1 MTGES
6 ASRNEALRLVAT
18 LTIAGLFSGIS
29 IVLAYRTTL
38 PRIQAN
44 QRAALER
51 AVFEVLPG
59 TVRLERLAWDGAK
72 LAAGEAGKGALQE
85 SIFAGYDGDDALLGF
100 AVPGA
105 GAGFADTIKLIYGL
119 DPSGGRV
126 LGMKVLESRET
137 PGLGDK
143 IYKDLDFV
151 AEFRALV
158 IDPMIELIKGHGEK
172 PNQVDAITGAT
183 ISSRA
188 VVKILNQTNTVW
200 RPRIAALAGQPPAAG
215 DASSTAPATPAIL
228 PPDVERG
235 GPVPGGLT
243 GEKP

>member
-1 MTGES
+1 MSAGASSSRGEVF
-6 ASRNEALRLVAT
+6 RLVAT
-18 LTIAGLFSGIS
+18 LTIAGLFSGLS
-29 IVLAYRTTL
+29 IVVAYRTTL

-59 TVRLERLAWDGAK
+59 TTRLERFSWNGTA
-72 LAAGEAGKGALQE
+72 LAASTSDQGALQD
-85 SIFAGYDGDDALLGF
+85 SIFAGYDAADALVGF

-119 DPSGGRV
+119 DPSGQRV
-126 LGMKVLESRET
+126 LGMMVLESRET

-143 IYKDLDFV
+143 IYKDEKFV

-158 IDPMIELIKGHGEK
+158 VEPIVELIKGHGEK
-172 PNQVDAITGAT
+172 TNQVDAITGAT

-188 VVKILNQTNTVW
+188 VVKILNEANAVW
-200 RPRIAALAGQPPAAG
+200 RPRIVTLAAQPPAAG
-215 DASSTAPATPAIL
+215 RGAEAANPASV
-228 PPDVERG
+228 PPDFERG
-235 GPVPGGLT
+235 GPIPGGRA
-243 GEKP
+243 GDKP

>member
-1 MTGES
+1 MTDAT

-51 AVFEVLPG
+51 AAFEVLPG
-59 TVRLERLAWDGAK
+59 TVRLERLAWNGQK
-72 LAAGEAGKGALQE
+72 LAPGEAGKGALQE
-85 SIFAGYDGDDALLGF
+85 SIFAGYDADDVLLGF

-119 DPSGGRV
+119 DPPGDRV

-158 IDPMIELIKGHGEK
+158 VLPVIELIKGHGEK
-172 PNQVDAITGAT
+172 ANQVDAITGAT

-188 VVKILNQTNTVW
+188 VVKILNQTNEVW
-200 RPRIAALAGQPPAAG
+200 RPRIVALAAEPPAAPG
-215 DASSTAPATPAIL
+215 DADQTAPAL
-228 PPDVERG
+228 VPPDAQRG

>member
-1 MTGES
+1 MS
-6 ASRNEALRLVAT
+6 AEAGSPRREGLRLVAT
-18 LTIAGLFSGIS
+18 LTIAGLFSGLS
-29 IVLAYRTTL
+29 IVIAYRTTL

-59 TVRLERLAWDGAK
+59 TTRLERYSWDGK
-72 LAAGEAGKGALQE
+72 TLAVGAADQGSLQE
-85 SIFAGYDGDDALLGF
+85 SIFAGFGADDTLVGF

-119 DPSGGRV
+119 DPAATRV

-143 IYKDLDFV
+143 IYKDAKFV
-151 AEFRALV
+151 AEFHDLAV
-158 IDPMIELIKGHGEK
+158 EPVVELIKGHGEK

-188 VVKILNQTNTVW
+188 VVKIVNQTNEIW
-200 RPRIAALAGQPPAAG
+200 RPRIAALGGRALGKGAA
-215 DASSTAPATPAIL
+215 APVTL
-228 PPDVERG
+228 PPDIQRG
-235 GPVPGGLT
+235 GPVPGGLS

>member
-1 MTGES
+1 VSGAPS
-6 ASRNEALRLVAT
+6 ARSEALRLVAT

-44 QRAALER
+44 QRAALEA

-59 TVRLERLAWDGAK
+59 TVRLERLSWDGAR

-85 SIFAGYDGDDALLGF
+85 SIFAGYAADDSLLGF

-119 DPSGGRV
+119 DPSGDRV

-143 IYKDLDFV
+143 IYKDVKFV
-151 AEFRALV
+151 AEFRELV
-158 IDPMIELIKGHGEK
+158 IDPVIELIKGHGEK

-188 VVKILNQTNTVW
+188 VVKILNQTNAVW
-200 RPRIAALAGQPPAAG
+200 RPRIAALAAQPSAVAG
-215 DASSTAPATPAIL
+215 DAARTDPAL
-228 PPDVERG
+228 VPPDAERG
-235 GPVPGGLT
+235 GPVPGGRA
-243 GEKP
+243 GERP

>member
-1 MTGES
+1 MSDVAAAPRGGS
-6 ASRNEALRLVAT
+6 LRLIAT
-18 LTIAGLFSGIS
+18 LAIAGLFSGIS
-29 IVLAYRTTL
+29 IVLAYRATL

-59 TVRLERLAWDGAK
+59 TVRLERLAWDGGK

-85 SIFAGYDGDDALLGF
+85 SIFAGYGADDALLGF

-119 DPSGGRV
+119 DPSGDRV
-126 LGMKVLESRET
+126 LGMTVLESRET

-143 IYKDLDFV
+143 IYKDAKFV

-158 IDPMIELIKGHGEK
+158 VEPVIELVKGHGEEA
-172 PNQVDAITGAT
+172 NQVDAITGAT

-188 VVKILNQTNTVW
+188 VVKILNQTNGVW
-200 RPRIAALAGQPPAAG
+200 RPRIAALAAQPPAAPG
-215 DASSTAPATPAIL
+215 DTSRTAPAL
-228 PPDVERG
+228 VPPDAQRG
-235 GPVPGGLT
+235 GPVPGGRA

>member
-1 MTGES
+1 MS
-6 ASRNEALRLVAT
+6 ADAGSPRSEVLRLVAT
-18 LTIAGLFSGIS
+18 LTIAGLFSGLS
-29 IVLAYRTTL
+29 IVIAYRTTL

-59 TVRLERLAWDGAK
+59 TTRLERYSWDGSK
-72 LAAGEAGKGALQE
+72 LGAEATGQGSLQE
-85 SIFAGYDGDDALLGF
+85 SIFAGFNADGALVGF

-119 DPSGGRV
+119 DPSAERV

-143 IYKDLDFV
+143 IYKDAKFV
-151 AEFRALV
+151 AEFLDLTLEPV
-158 IDPMIELIKGHGEK
+158 IELIKGHGEK
-172 PNQVDAITGAT
+172 TNQVDAITGAT

-188 VVKILNQTNTVW
+188 VVKILNQTNAIW
-200 RPRIAALAGQPPAAG
+200 RPRIVALGAQPLGSEAG
-215 DASSTAPATPAIL
+215 APVTL
-228 PPDVERG
+228 PPDLQRG
-235 GPVPGGLT
+235 GPVPGGLS

>member
-1 MTGES
+1 MST
-6 ASRNEALRLVAT
+6 EAGSPRSEVLRLVAT
-18 LTIAGLFSGIS
+18 LTIAGLFSGLS
-29 IVLAYRTTL
+29 IVIAYRTTL

-59 TVRLERLAWDGAK
+59 TTRLERYSWDGSK
-72 LAAGEAGKGALQE
+72 LGAEATGQGSLQE
-85 SIFAGYDGDDALLGF
+85 SIFAGFNANGALVGF

-119 DPSGGRV
+119 DPSAERV

-143 IYKDLDFV
+143 IYKDAKFV
-151 AEFRALV
+151 AEFLDLTLEPV
-158 IDPMIELIKGHGEK
+158 IELIKGHGEK
-172 PNQVDAITGAT
+172 TNQVDAITGAT

-188 VVKILNQTNTVW
+188 VVKILNQTNAIW
-200 RPRIAALAGQPPAAG
+200 RPRIVALGAQPLGSEAG
-215 DASSTAPATPAIL
+215 APVTL
-228 PPDVERG
+228 PPDLQRG
-235 GPVPGGLT
+235 GPVPGGLS

>member
-1 MTGES
+1 MS
-6 ASRNEALRLVAT
+6 AGAGSSRAEVFRLVAT
-18 LTIAGLFSGIS
+18 LTIAGLFSGLS
-29 IVLAYRTTL
+29 IVVAYRTTL

-44 QRAALER
+44 QRAALEH

-59 TVRLERLAWDGAK
+59 TVRLERFSWDGTA
-72 LAAGEAGKGALQE
+72 LAASTDDKGSLQE
-85 SIFAGYDGDDALLGF
+85 SIFAGYGEGEALVGF

-119 DPSGGRV
+119 DPSGERV

-143 IYKDLDFV
+143 IYKDIKFV
-151 AEFRALV
+151 GEFHELV
-158 IDPMIELIKGHGEK
+158 VEPLIELIKGHGDK
-172 PNQVDAITGAT
+172 ANQVDAITGAT

-188 VVKILNQTNTVW
+188 VVKILNQTNAIW
-200 RPRIAALAGQPPAAG
+200 RPRIAALAVQPPKG
-215 DASSTAPATPAIL
+215 DATSPVTL
-228 PPDVERG
+228 PPDLLRG
-235 GPVPGGLT
+235 GPVPGGLS

>member
-1 MTGES
+1 MS
-6 ASRNEALRLVAT
+6 AEVGSPRSEVLRLVAT
-18 LTIAGLFSGIS
+18 LTIAGLFSGLS
-29 IVLAYRTTL
+29 IVIAYRTTL

-59 TVRLERLAWDGAK
+59 TTRLERYSWDGSK
-72 LAAGEAGKGALQE
+72 LGAEATGQGSLQE
-85 SIFAGYDGDDALLGF
+85 SIFAGFNADGALVGF

-119 DPSGGRV
+119 DPSAERV

-143 IYKDLDFV
+143 IYKDAKFV
-151 AEFRALV
+151 AEFLDLTLEPV
-158 IDPMIELIKGHGEK
+158 IELIKGHGEK
-172 PNQVDAITGAT
+172 TNQVDAITGAT

-188 VVKILNQTNTVW
+188 VVKILNQTNAIW
-200 RPRIAALAGQPPAAG
+200 RPRIVALGARPLGSEAG
-215 DASSTAPATPAIL
+215 APVTL
-228 PPDVERG
+228 PPDLQRG
-235 GPVPGGLT
+235 GPVPGGLS

>member
-1 MTGES
+1 MS
-6 ASRNEALRLVAT
+6 AANGSSRSEVLRLVAT
-18 LTIAGLFSGIS
+18 LTIAGLFSGLS
-29 IVLAYRTTL
+29 IVIAYRATL

-59 TVRLERLAWDGAK
+59 TTRLERFSWDGTA
-72 LAAGEAGKGALQE
+72 LAPSTADQGALQD
-85 SIFAGYDGDDALLGF
+85 SIFAGYGEGDALVGF

-119 DPSGGRV
+119 DPSGERV

-143 IYKDLDFV
+143 IYKDSKFV
-151 AEFRALV
+151 AEFRDLV
-158 IDPMIELIKGHGEK
+158 VEPVIELIKGHGDK
-172 PNQVDAITGAT
+172 TNQVDAITGAT

-188 VVKILNQTNTVW
+188 VVKILNQTNAIW
-200 RPRIAALAGQPPAAG
+200 RPRITALGAQPPKSDAALPV
-215 DASSTAPATPAIL
+215 TL
-228 PPDVERG
+228 PPDLERG
-235 GPVPGGLT
+235 GPVPGGLS

>member
-1 MTGES
+1 MS
-6 ASRNEALRLVAT
+6 AEAGSPRSEVLRLVAT
-18 LTIAGLFSGIS
+18 LTIAGLFSGLS
-29 IVLAYRTTL
+29 IVIAYRTTL

-59 TVRLERLAWDGAK
+59 TTRLERYSWDGSK
-72 LAAGEAGKGALQE
+72 LGAEATGQGSLQE
-85 SIFAGYDGDDALLGF
+85 SIFAGFNADGALVGF

-119 DPSGGRV
+119 DPSAERV

-143 IYKDLDFV
+143 IYKDAKFV
-151 AEFRALV
+151 AEFLDLTLEPV
-158 IDPMIELIKGHGEK
+158 IELIKGHGEK
-172 PNQVDAITGAT
+172 TNQVDAITGAT

-188 VVKILNQTNTVW
+188 VVKILNQTNAIW
-200 RPRIAALAGQPPAAG
+200 RPRIVALGAQPLGSEAG
-215 DASSTAPATPAIL
+215 APVTL
-228 PPDVERG
+228 PPDLQRG
-235 GPVPGGLT
+235 GPVPGGLS

>member
-1 MTGES
+1 MSDGAPS
-6 ASRNEALRLVAT
+6 PHSEALRLVAT

-59 TVRLERLAWDGAK
+59 TVRLERLVWDGAA
-72 LAAGEAGKGALQE
+72 LTAGSAGQGALAE
-85 SIFAGYDGDDALLGF
+85 SIFAGYGEGDHLLGY

-119 DPSGGRV
+119 DPAGDRV

-151 AEFRALV
+151 GEFRELV
-158 IDPMIELIKGHGEK
+158 VDPLIELIKGHGEK
-172 PNQVDAITGAT
+172 PYQVDAITGAT

-188 VVKILNQTNTVW
+188 VVKILNQTNEIW
-200 RPRIAALAGQPPAAG
+200 RPRIAAFASQPAAAPG
-215 DASSTAPATPAIL
+215 DPTRTAPAL
-228 PPDVERG
+228 VPPDADRG

>member
-1 MTGES
+1 MS
-6 ASRNEALRLVAT
+6 ADAGSPRSEVLRLVAT
-18 LTIAGLFSGIS
+18 LTIAGLFSGLS
-29 IVLAYRTTL
+29 IVIAYRTTL

-59 TVRLERLAWDGAK
+59 TTRLERYSWDGSK
-72 LAAGEAGKGALQE
+72 LGAEATGQGSLQE
-85 SIFAGYDGDDALLGF
+85 SIFAGFNADGALVGF

-119 DPSGGRV
+119 DPSAERV

-143 IYKDLDFV
+143 IYKDLEFV
-151 AEFRALV
+151 GEFRALV
-158 IDPMIELIKGHGEK
+158 VDPLIELIKGHGEK

-188 VVKILNQTNTVW
+188 VVKILNQTNEIW
-200 RPRIAALAGQPPAAG
+200 RPRITAFASQPAAAPG
-215 DASSTAPATPAIL
+215 DPTRTAPAL
-228 PPDVERG
+228 VPPDADRG

>member
-1 MTGES
+1 MS
-6 ASRNEALRLVAT
+6 AEASSPRSEVLRLVAT
-18 LTIAGLFSGIS
+18 LTIAGLFSGLS
-29 IVLAYRTTL
+29 IVIAYRTTL

-59 TVRLERLAWDGAK
+59 TTRLERYGWDGTK
-72 LAAGEAGKGALQE
+72 LGAEATGQGSLQE
-85 SIFAGYDGDDALLGF
+85 SIFAGFSADGALVGF

-119 DPSGGRV
+119 DPSAERV

-143 IYKDLDFV
+143 IYKDAKFV
-151 AEFRALV
+151 AEFLDLTLEPV
-158 IDPMIELIKGHGEK
+158 IELIKGHGEK
-172 PNQVDAITGAT
+172 TNQVDAITGAT

-188 VVKILNQTNTVW
+188 VVKILNQTNAIW
-200 RPRIAALAGQPPAAG
+200 RPRIVALGAQPLGSEAG
-215 DASSTAPATPAIL
+215 APVTL
-228 PPDVERG
+228 PPDLQRG
-235 GPVPGGLT
+235 GPVPGGLS

>member
-1 MTGES
+1 MS
-6 ASRNEALRLVAT
+6 AEAGSPRSEVLRLVAT
-18 LTIAGLFSGIS
+18 LTIAGLFSGLS
-29 IVLAYRTTL
+29 IVIAYRTTL

-59 TVRLERLAWDGAK
+59 TTRLERYSWDGSK
-72 LAAGEAGKGALQE
+72 LGAEATGQGSLQE
-85 SIFAGYDGDDALLGF
+85 SIFAGFNADGALVGF

-119 DPSGGRV
+119 DPSAERV

-143 IYKDLDFV
+143 IYKDAKFV
-151 AEFRALV
+151 AEFLDLTLEPV
-158 IDPMIELIKGHGEK
+158 IELIKGHGEK
-172 PNQVDAITGAT
+172 TNQVDAITGAT

-188 VVKILNQTNTVW
+188 VVKILNQTNAIW
-200 RPRIAALAGQPPAAG
+200 RPRIVALGARPLGNEAG
-215 DASSTAPATPAIL
+215 APVTL
-228 PPDVERG
+228 PPDLQRG
-235 GPVPGGLT
+235 GPVPGGLS